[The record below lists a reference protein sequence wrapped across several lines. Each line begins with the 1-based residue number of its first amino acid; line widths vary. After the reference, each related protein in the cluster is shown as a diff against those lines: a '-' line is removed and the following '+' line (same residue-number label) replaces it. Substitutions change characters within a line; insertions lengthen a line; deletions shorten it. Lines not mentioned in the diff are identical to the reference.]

1 MKITDI
7 SVGVV
12 EAPLITP
19 FKTALRT
26 VDCIRNIV
34 IYIHTDTGLI
44 GVGEAAPT
52 AVITGETNASI
63 THAITD
69 YIKPAIIGMDI
80 EEFAGIMER
89 LENCIYKNTSA
100 KAAVD
105 MALYDLFAKRYET
118 PLYKLLGGYSNKLIT
133 DLTIS
138 VNDVEEMVKDSLA
151 AVERGFNILKVKV
164 GKDPVGDVERVVAI
178 RDAVGPNVILRVD
191 ANQGWTPKQ
200 AVRIIGALEDA
211 NTNIELVE
219 QPVHYSDIEGMRY
232 VTANTLT
239 NILADESVF
248 SPKEAITVIEKRAA
262 DLINIKLMKT
272 GGIYQAQKIV
282 HIAEANGVEC
292 MIGCMLETKISVSAA
307 AHFAASQKNITMV
320 DLDGPLLCMN
330 DPVTGGPAFNGQVIT
345 MSGEPGIGFSL

>member
-7 SVGVV
+7 QVGTV
-12 EAPLITP
+12 EVPLITP

-26 VDCIRNIV
+26 VESIRNIA
-34 IYIHTDTGLI
+34 IHVHADDGRV
-44 GVGEAAPT
+44 GMGEAAPT
-52 AVITGETNASI
+52 AVITGETEASI
-63 THAITD
+63 RQAISE

-80 EEFAGIMER
+80 EDIAQIMER
-89 LENCIYKNTSA
+89 LEKCIYKNTSA

-105 MALYDLFAKRYET
+105 MAIYDLYAKRYEA
-118 PLYKLLGGYSNKLIT
+118 PLYKLLGGYRNELIT

-138 VNDVEEMVKDSLA
+138 VNNVDEMVEDSLA
-151 AVERGFNILKVKV
+151 AIERGFNILKVKV
-164 GKDPVGDVERVVAI
+164 GKDPIGDVERVIAI
-178 RDAVGPNVILRVD
+178 REAVGPNVTLRVD

-200 AVRIIGALEDA
+200 AVRIIRTLEDA

-232 VTANTLT
+232 VTENTLT

-248 SPKEAITVIEKRAA
+248 SPKEAMTLIEKRAA

-282 HIAEANGVEC
+282 HIAEANGIEC

-307 AHFAASQKNITMV
+307 AHFAASQKNITMI

-330 DPVTGGPAFNGQVIT
+330 DPVTGGPTFNGQMIT
-345 MSGEPGIGFSL
+345 MSSEPGIGFSL